1 MICVRMGEICVI
13 PRGIRFRVSL
23 PSGLSRGHVIEAFS
37 GHFDVPELGAIG
49 TLGLAN
55 VRDFEIPKASYYDT
69 EEITEVM
76 SKFGGKVHTAKMKG
90 SAFNAVSWH
99 GTYYPFKYDLGM
111 TSIGSFDIMQA
122 TNRHRKI
129 HADRLNSLRPPSQS
143 RIPYPTGN

>member
-1 MICVRMGEICVI
+1 MSLVPQQGVLDMQTEMGMIRVRVGEICVV

-23 PSGLSRGHVIEAFS
+23 PNGPSRGHVIETFS

-69 EEITEVM
+69 DNTTEVWA
-76 SKFGGKVHTAKMKG
+76 KFGGKVHTTKMDG
-90 SAFNAVSWH
+90 SAFNAVAWH

-111 TSIGSFDIMQA
+111 S
-122 TNRHRKI
+122 HK
-129 HADRLNSLRPPSQS
+129 SLTTVLP
-143 RIPYPTGN
+143 